1 MTFTIESLGCAKNQ
15 VDSEEIIAHLERA
28 GLQWVAE
35 PERAEAVIVNTCGF
49 ITSAKEESIRTALE
63 LKSRFP
69 GKKILLAG
77 CLVARYGE
85 ELTRALGELDGFVGL
100 RDPQGLERLLQ
111 AGSASPASSGL
122 PWPASLPGF
131 TPASLPGCTPPVP
144 PASAL
149 PALRPSRHLLS
160 YPGSAYL
167 KIAEGCGNHCSY
179 CAIPLIR
186 GPLASRPRAQVVQE
200 ARDLLGAGV
209 RELVLIAQDL
219 ASYGKDRAAEGGVA
233 GAQPGREVGQGGPR
247 EASHGGPPDR
257 SAGGGLPVL
266 LRELLALPGE
276 FWLRCL
282 YIHPDHFP
290 EELLELAATDPRLL
304 PYFDLP
310 FQHASP
316 AVLRRMGR
324 RGSTEAYLALLAR
337 IREALPRAVL
347 RSTFLVGFPGESEQD
362 FRLLLDF
369 QRRAELD
376 WAGFFTYSREEGTA
390 AFALGPRVAHRTAE
404 ERKRELERAQQAI
417 TARRL
422 ERHIGSE
429 LDVLIEEPVRGEAL
443 ALGRGYLQA
452 PEVDGLVVV
461 KAAGLEAGRMCRVRI
476 DRRNGVDLEG
486 SLVSR

>member
-15 VDSEEIIAHLERA
+15 VDSEEIIARLERA

-100 RDPQGLERLLQ
+100 RDAQGLERLLQ
-111 AGSASPASSGL
+111 AGSA
-122 PWPASLPGF
+122 
-131 TPASLPGCTPPVP
+131 P

-149 PALRPSRHLLS
+149 PDLRPSRHLLS

-167 KIAEGCGNHCSY
+167 KIAEGCGNRCSY

-186 GPLASRPRAQVVQE
+186 GPLASRPRAQVLQE
-200 ARDLLGAGV
+200 ARDLLGVGV

-219 ASYGKDRAAEGGVA
+219 ASFGT
-233 GAQPGREVGQGGPR
+233 
-247 EASHGGPPDR
+247 DR
-257 SAGGGLPVL
+257 SPEGELPAL
-266 LRELLALPGE
+266 LRELLGLPGE

-290 EELLELAATDPRLL
+290 EELLELAASDPRLL

-316 AVLRRMGR
+316 AVLGRMGR
-324 RGSTEAYLALLAR
+324 RGSAEGYLALAAR
-337 IREALPRAVL
+337 IRKALPRAVL

-390 AFALGPRVAHRTAE
+390 AFALGPRVAHRIAE
-404 ERKRELERAQQAI
+404 ERRRELERAQQAI

-429 LDVLIEEPVRGEAL
+429 LDVLIEEPVQGEAL

-461 KAAGLEAGRMCRVRI
+461 KSAGLEAGRMCRVRV
-476 DRRNGVDLEG
+476 DRLNGVDLEG
-486 SLVSR
+486 SLVGL